1 MKKQP
6 KRESIGLCE
15 QIRRGDTCNSQLQT
29 VVGDFLAD
37 LAARNYSPATVDKRR
52 DCLRKFLL
60 FLEAARVE
68 RFQDVTAAVLETYRS
83 VLASDDYSSFS
94 VESYLRSMRLFF
106 EWLADRGDLFEN
118 PAAGFRIIKPPVVLG
133 LVLTE
138 VQVKALLAAPDLSTR
153 CGLRDRA
160 MLEMLYSTGMR
171 RSELV
176 NLTILDV
183 DPDQRSVRVKGKGG
197 KERLLPM
204 GRHAAEYLA
213 LYVKDARPRLL
224 PPTTSDTPELWYT
237 HLYRPIKKSSIAQ
250 MVQRHAT
257 NANLS
262 GRITTHTI
270 RRSCA
275 THLLR
280 NGAHPVAVAELLGHS
295 NLRSLSHY
303 LKITIT
309 DMMKTH
315 AKTNPGK

>member
-1 MKKQP
+1 MDL
-6 KRESIGLCE
+6 RE
-15 QIRRGDTCNSQLQT
+15 QIRRGDTCNSQLRT

-37 LAARNYSPATVDKRR
+37 LAARNYSPASVDKRR
-52 DCLRKFLL
+52 DSLRKFLL
-60 FLEAARVE
+60 FLEAVAIE
-68 RFQDVTAAVLETYRS
+68 RFQDVTPAVLEQYRS
-83 VLASDDYSSFS
+83 VLASDTYSPYSA
-94 VESYLRSMRLFF
+94 ESYLRSMRLFF

-118 PAAGFRIIKPPVVLG
+118 PAAKFRIIKPPVVLG

-138 VQVKALLAAPDLSTR
+138 VQVKVLLAAPRLSTR

-171 RSELV
+171 RGELTG
-176 NLTILDV
+176 LTIFDA
-183 DPDQRSVRVKGKGG
+183 DPERRSVRVKGKGR
-197 KERLLPM
+197 KERLLPI
-204 GRHAAEYLA
+204 GKYAAKYLA
-213 LYVKDARPRLL
+213 RYLKDARPRLL
-224 PPTTSDTPELWYT
+224 PPATSDTPALWYSRL
-237 HLYRPIKKSSIAQ
+237 HRPLKKGSIAH
-250 MVQRHAT
+250 MVQHHAKT
-257 NANLS
+257 ANLP
-262 GRITTHTI
+262 GKVTTHTL